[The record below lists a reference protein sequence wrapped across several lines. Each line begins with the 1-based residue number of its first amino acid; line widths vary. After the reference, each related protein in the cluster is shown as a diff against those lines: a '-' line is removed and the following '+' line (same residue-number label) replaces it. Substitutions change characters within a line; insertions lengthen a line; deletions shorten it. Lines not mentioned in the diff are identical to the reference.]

1 MELKCWN
8 RIVYTIDFKCTE
20 NGVPAVVQWV
30 KNLTAEA
37 QVGSPAWCS
46 GLKDLAL
53 LQLQQVSASAQ
64 IQSLA
69 WELPYAKGG
78 GHGKKDTHTQK
89 KARDGVNS

>member
-1 MELKCWN
+1 MKMQCGWEIIPTYFKVQGGVGYKMELKCWN

-53 LQLQQVSASAQ
+53 LQLQ
-64 IQSLA
+64 
-69 WELPYAKGG
+69 
-78 GHGKKDTHTQK
+78 
-89 KARDGVNS
+89 